1 MFAFTIRKLIYNI
14 PVYLATVMIMML
26 LLRVQDPVAGKLSKN
41 PTQEEYDATKKELGL
56 DKPFIHQYGLVL
68 YEVAT
73 WNFNRSMWTEPGVTV
88 GDKLRTAVP
97 RSLGLTIPALALT
110 TVISIVIAMISAF
123 NRGRWLDRTLVFFA
137 VLGMS
142 ISFLV
147 YIIFGQYFGAF
158 LLPRW
163 LGTDVFAIYGYESPL
178 KDWRNWPYFMLL
190 PVLISVIVSMG
201 YDTRFYRAV
210 MVDETQREYI
220 TTARAK
226 GASQTKIMFVHM
238 LRNAMI
244 PIVTRVMITLP
255 FMVTGSILLEKFF
268 GIPGMGYVLLNAIDN
283 SDFPV
288 IEGFTAIFAG
298 LFILSIV
305 ATDILYAAFDPRVR
319 LQ

>member
-1 MFAFTIRKLIYNI
+1 MWAFTIRKLIYNI

-56 DKPFIHQYGLVL
+56 DKPFLQQYGLVL
-68 YEVAT
+68 SEVAT
-73 WNFNRSMWTEPGVTV
+73 FSFNRNMWTEPGVTV

-97 RSLGLTIPALALT
+97 RSLALTIPALMLT
-110 TVISIVIAMISAF
+110 TVVSIVIAMISAF

-163 LGTDVFAIYGYESPL
+163 LGTPVFALYGYESPL
-178 KDWRNWPYFMLL
+178 KDWSNWPYFMLL

-220 TTARAK
+220 TTC
-226 GASQTKIMFVHM
+226 
-238 LRNAMI
+238 
-244 PIVTRVMITLP
+244 
-255 FMVTGSILLEKFF
+255 LLYTS
-268 GIPGMGYVLLNAIDN
+268 P
-283 SDFPV
+283 S
-288 IEGFTAIFAG
+288 
-298 LFILSIV
+298 
-305 ATDILYAAFDPRVR
+305 PRDR
-319 LQ
+319 G